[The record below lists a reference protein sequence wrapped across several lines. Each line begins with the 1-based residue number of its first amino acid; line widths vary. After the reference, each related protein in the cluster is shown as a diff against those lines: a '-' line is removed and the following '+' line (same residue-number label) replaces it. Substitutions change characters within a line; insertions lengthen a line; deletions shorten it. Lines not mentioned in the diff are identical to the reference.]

1 MRTLLRST
9 LACALLLPALA
20 PRPAAAMGFGTSY
33 GLGLGAG
40 PFGGPVTGFL
50 PSFDLRT
57 DAFILQ
63 TYPLDLL
70 VFAAADELVL
80 GGDLYFPVV
89 SQDGPGGFRKVI
101 QPGVSA
107 DIVFDGGAFTAM
119 GVGRLGVEAKSGL
132 GVYIVPGIGFTA
144 DGGVDLAAQGRL
156 EMSVWFD

>member
-70 VFAAADELVL
+70 VFAAADELV
-80 GGDLYFPVV
+80 
-89 SQDGPGGFRKVI
+89 FRKVI

-107 DIVFDGGAFTAM
+107 DIVFDGGAVTAM